1 MSQSSA
7 AELER
12 WLTVPREHEHLEFKE
27 AKNQYDSTKLFR
39 YCVALANEG
48 GGKLVL
54 GVTDKPPR
62 AVVGSRAFPDVAE
75 VQSRILERLRF
86 RVDVEEIQH
95 PEGRVV
101 VFHVPSRPAGTAY
114 HLDGAF
120 LMRSGEDT
128 IPMSEDRLRAIFE
141 EGKLDWLSR
150 PAREGCT
157 GDSIV
162 DLLDTQSYFELM
174 KLPYPSERDA
184 VLDRLEREQIVVASA
199 VGWTISTLGALLF
212 AKRLADFGV
221 LAGKAP
227 RVIIYEG
234 ASKVRTKR
242 ERTATRGYAVGFQ
255 GLIEFV
261 ESQTP
266 ANEVIEQALRRE
278 SRMFPSIA
286 IRELVANALI
296 HQDFS
301 VSGASV
307 MIEVYDDRIE
317 VSNPGQPAVTPDR
330 FIDEYRSRNERLADL
345 MRRLGACEEK
355 GSGID
360 KVIDTAEV
368 FQLPAPEFRVDSV
381 RTTAVLYCHR
391 QFDAM
396 GREDRVR
403 ACYQHCCL
411 RYVLR
416 QKATNYSLRSRFG
429 LADDRTETV
438 SRILR
443 DTVSANLIKL
453 EDPASSSKKFARYL
467 PYWA

>member
-1 MSQSSA
+1 
-7 AELER
+7 
-12 WLTVPREHEHLEFKE
+12 
-27 AKNQYDSTKLFR
+27 
-39 YCVALANEG
+39 
-48 GGKLVL
+48 
-54 GVTDKPPR
+54 
-62 AVVGSRAFPDVAE
+62 
-75 VQSRILERLRF
+75 
-86 RVDVEEIQH
+86 
-95 PEGRVV
+95 
-101 VFHVPSRPAGTAY
+101 
-114 HLDGAF
+114 
-120 LMRSGEDT
+120 
-128 IPMSEDRLRAIFE
+128 
-141 EGKLDWLSR
+141 
-150 PAREGCT
+150 
-157 GDSIV
+157 
-162 DLLDTQSYFELM
+162 
-174 KLPYPSERDA
+174 
-184 VLDRLEREQIVVASA
+184 
-199 VGWTISTLGALLF
+199 
-212 AKRLADFGV
+212 
-221 LAGKAP
+221 
-227 RVIIYEG
+227 
-234 ASKVRTKR
+234 
-242 ERTATRGYAVGFQ
+242 
-255 GLIEFV
+255 
-261 ESQTP
+261 
-266 ANEVIEQALRRE
+266 
-278 SRMFPSIA
+278 
-286 IRELVANALI
+286 VANALI

-330 FIDEYRSRNERLADL
+330 FIDEYRSRNERLADP

-381 RTTAVLYCHR
+381 RTTAVLYGHR

-429 LADDRTETV
+429 LTDDRTETV

-453 EDPASSSKKFARYL
+453 EDPAGSSKKFARYL